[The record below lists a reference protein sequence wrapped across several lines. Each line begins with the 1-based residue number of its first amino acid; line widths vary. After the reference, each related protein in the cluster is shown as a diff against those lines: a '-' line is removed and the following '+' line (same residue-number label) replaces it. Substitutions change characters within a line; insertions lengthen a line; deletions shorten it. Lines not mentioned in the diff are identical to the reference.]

1 VNRRLFWLAAATQ
14 GAAVALLFVVL
25 LLAPLPEDFFKDYG
39 FVTGPVAWALAAA
52 VSWRALGLPA
62 SLVALAALAG
72 AVAGAIVGFAVA
84 HPVGLVVGV
93 AIFAAASAGYDED
106 EASARSES
114 AA

>member
-1 VNRRLFWLAAATQ
+1 M
-14 GAAVALLFVVL
+14 ALLFVVL

-39 FVTGPVAWALAAA
+39 FVTGPVAWGLAAA
-52 VSWRALGLPA
+52 VSWRVLGLPA

-72 AVAGAIVGFAVA
+72 GVAGAIVGFAVA